1 MLQHLAPTRY
11 FGDVLLGTYNESE
24 RNSSKPAVK
33 CAVGA
38 TVCLT
43 QALALDAP

>member
-38 TVCLT
+38 TVCWT